1 MIRTQISL
9 SEWEYESAKK
19 AASRQGISFAE
30 LLRRALRTVL
40 PVKKDKPWMKYAGM
54 VKSGNPRSSQ
64 EIDDVI
70 YGHKE

>member
-9 SEWEYESAKK
+9 NEAEYELAKAEAK
-19 AASRQGISFAE
+19 RLGLSFAE
-30 LLRRALRTVL
+30 LLRRALRLLL

-54 VKSGNPRSSQ
+54 VASGDPESSQ
-64 EIDDVI
+64 KIDEVI